1 MEAIANSSAD
11 FSAADFAS
19 VHSVHA
25 SQEDRYR
32 LMEHGESQDTSLANL
47 KFAILVIASKCTI
60 VLAIS
65 TVVRSILFFQP
76 SHHSERESA
85 LVFGLMVELLF
96 ENTEGFFVLLIV
108 LSLFETQWSKLV
120 RRLKVFHREARSRIH
135 SLHSPRLE
143 DTD

>member
-32 LMEHGESQDTSLANL
+32 LMEGESQDTSLANL

-108 LSLFETQWSKLV
+108 LSLFDTQWSKLV

-135 SLHSPRLE
+135 SLHSPGLE